1 MEGQG
6 GRGVVLTI
14 GQLARH
20 TGVPAKTVRFYHSIG
35 LLAEPAR
42 DTSGYRRY
50 SAGDAIA
57 LLKVRAL
64 AQAGI
69 PLARI
74 PALLTS
80 NAVDRTAAIDQIDRD
95 LEQHIARLQE
105 TRRRLR
111 GLTDPEPQLP
121 SGVAAYLDLL
131 GQIGL
136 SREWIGMEEDLWLLA
151 FATDPHAAAALLADQ
166 HQAKTLPEVQQVY
179 REYDRARDL
188 DPDDPRLRLLADQI
202 LRIARDRYADQ
213 PPPAPPEDSP
223 IPRLIQDMINSTSP
237 AWKRLDRY
245 LRAGPGKASE
255 GE

>member
-1 MEGQG
+1 M
-6 GRGVVLTI
+6 LTI

-20 TGVPAKTVRFYHSIG
+20 TGVPARTVRFYHSIG

-42 DTSGYRRY
+42 DSSGYRRY
-50 SAGDAIA
+50 RAGDAIA
-57 LLKVRAL
+57 LLKIRAL

-80 NAVDRTAAIDQIDRD
+80 SAADRANAIDQIDRD
-95 LEQHIARLQE
+95 LEQHIIRLQD
-105 TRRRLR
+105 TRQRLR
-111 GLTDPEPQLP
+111 SLTERESELP

-131 GQIGL
+131 RHLGL
-136 SREWIGMEEDLWLLA
+136 SREWIDMEEDLWVLA
-151 FATDPHAAAALLADQ
+151 FATDPPAAAALLADQ

-179 REYDRARDL
+179 RDYDRARDL
-188 DPDDPRLRLLADQI
+188 DPDDPRLRQLAEQI
-202 LRIARDRYADQ
+202 LCIARNRYADQ
-213 PPPAPPEDSP
+213 PPAAPPADSP

-245 LRAGPGKASE
+245 LRAGLVNPAPA